1 MHPGWRRILH
11 LCCTASG
18 CKKLDL
24 DTGAS
29 KSNTLDTTINLLRG
43 KMTEETVNPI
53 KWTIHETHPD
63 KVQIAREKL
72 SEVVDPE
79 IGMNIIQL
87 GLVRDVA
94 IENDMARLKMILTT
108 PFCPYGPAMIEMTKA
123 KAVEGLDM
131 PVTIEMGMDMWDFSM
146 MEDPSALD
154 WGMYA

>member
-1 MHPGWRRILH
+1 
-11 LCCTASG
+11 
-18 CKKLDL
+18 
-24 DTGAS
+24 
-29 KSNTLDTTINLLRG
+29 
-43 KMTEETVNPI
+43 MTEETVNPI
-53 KWTIHETHPD
+53 KWTIHDTHPD
-63 KVQIAREKL
+63 RVQLLRERL

-87 GLVRDVA
+87 GLIRDVQ
-94 IENDMARLKMILTT
+94 IENDIARLKMILTT

-123 KAVEGLDM
+123 KAVEGLNM